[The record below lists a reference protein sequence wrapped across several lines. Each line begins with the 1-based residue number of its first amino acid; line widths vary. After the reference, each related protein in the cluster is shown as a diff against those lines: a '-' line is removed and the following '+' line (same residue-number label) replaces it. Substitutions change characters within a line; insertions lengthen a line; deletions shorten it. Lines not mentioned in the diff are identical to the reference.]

1 MTQET
6 GGFAA
11 FNLNPNILAAVAA
24 TGYEEPSAIQQ
35 QSIPIIMAGHDMI
48 GQAQTGTGKTAA
60 FALPILHRIDP
71 AKREPQALILAP
83 TRELALQVAT
93 AFETYAKQ
101 MPGVNVIAVY
111 GGAPMGPQ
119 LKAIRNG
126 AQIIVATP
134 GRLVDHMRR
143 DEKVLSTVR
152 HLVLDEADE
161 MLKLGFMD
169 DLEVIFKGIPAE
181 RQTVLFSATLPQS
194 IRAIAERHLRDPQHV
209 KIQTKTQTVTAIEQA
224 HLLVHADQKT
234 SAVLSLLEVEDFD
247 ALIMFVRTKQATLDL
262 ASALEAKGYKAA
274 ALNGDIAQNQRE
286 RVIDSLKDGRLDIVV
301 ATDVAARGLDV
312 PRITHVFNVDMPY
325 DPESYVHRIGRTGR
339 AGRKGEAILFVAPR
353 ERRMLRAIEHAT
365 RQAIEPMKMPSTE
378 DINQHRLAK
387 FKERIRETM
396 MGEELEIYV
405 NLVNELIE
413 EDSAD
418 PLELAAALAK
428 LVQGDQPLLLDD
440 SITEPASDRAG
451 REFERRD
458 FGDRAPRDFGDRGDR
473 PARRMPSLE
482 PRPLKDNPDVEMER
496 YRVDVGAHHGVKP
509 GQIVGAIANE
519 ANIESRFIGNIDIAD
534 DFSTVDLPKGMT
546 ADVLEV
552 IKKARVCQR
561 PLQITRYTE
570 VPAGSNTA
578 PRPPRSDRP
587 FNKDRRP
594 SGDRPFNKSGERREG
609 GFNKDRK
616 FGGNKRRD
624 S

>member
-11 FNLNPNILAAVAA
+11 FNLNPNILSAVIA

-101 MPGVNVIAVY
+101 MPGVTVVAVY

-126 AQIIVATP
+126 AQIVVATP
-134 GRLVDHMRR
+134 GRLCDHLRR
-143 DEKVLSTVR
+143 DEKVLATVN

-169 DLEVIFKGIPAE
+169 DLEAIFKALPAT

-286 RVIDSLKDGRLDIVV
+286 RVIESLKDGRLDIVV

-339 AGRKGEAILFVAPR
+339 AGREGRALLLVTPR
-353 ERRMLRAIEHAT
+353 ERRMLQVIERVTGQKVAEVRLPDAQAVLDARIKKLTNSLTPLVADAEATHGDLLDRLIADIGCSPRA
-365 RQAIEPMKMPSTE
+365 
-378 DINQHRLAK
+378 
-387 FKERIRETM
+387 
-396 MGEELEIYV
+396 
-405 NLVNELIE
+405 
-413 EDSAD
+413 
-418 PLELAAALAK
+418 LAAALLRKATNGQALTLAAIERERP
-428 LVQGDQPLLLDD
+428 LVPN
-440 SITEPASDRAG
+440 SAP
-451 REFERRD
+451 RERSERS
-458 FGDRAPRDFGDRGDR
+458 GDRPDRGDR
-473 PARRMPSLE
+473 ERRAPVPLAEGRARCRTALGARDGIAAKNLLGAILNEGGLAREAIGRIQVRDSFSLVE
-482 PRPLKDNPDVEMER
+482 LPEAGLEGLLAKLKDTRVAGKQLKLRR
-496 YRVDVGAHHGVKP
+496 YRED
-509 GQIVGAIANE
+509 
-519 ANIESRFIGNIDIAD
+519 
-534 DFSTVDLPKGMT
+534 
-546 ADVLEV
+546 
-552 IKKARVCQR
+552 
-561 PLQITRYTE
+561 
-570 VPAGSNTA
+570 
-578 PRPPRSDRP
+578 
-587 FNKDRRP
+587 
-594 SGDRPFNKSGERREG
+594 
-609 GFNKDRK
+609 
-616 FGGNKRRD
+616 
-624 S
+624 

>member
-6 GGFAA
+6 GGFAD
-11 FNLNPNILAAVAA
+11 FNLNPNILAAVIA

-101 MPGVNVIAVY
+101 MPGVTVVAVY

-126 AQIIVATP
+126 AQIVVATP
-134 GRLVDHMRR
+134 GRLCDHLRR
-143 DEKVLSTVR
+143 DEKVLSTVN

-169 DLEVIFKGIPAE
+169 DLEVIFKSLPAT

-339 AGRKGEAILFVAPR
+339 AGREGRALLLVTPR
-353 ERRMLRAIEHAT
+353 ERRMLQVIERVTGQKVAEVRLPDAQAVLDARIKKLTNSLSPLVADAESTHGDLLDRLIADIGCSPRA
-365 RQAIEPMKMPSTE
+365 
-378 DINQHRLAK
+378 
-387 FKERIRETM
+387 
-396 MGEELEIYV
+396 
-405 NLVNELIE
+405 
-413 EDSAD
+413 
-418 PLELAAALAK
+418 LAAALLRKATNGQALTLAAIERDRP
-428 LVQGDQPLLLDD
+428 LVPN
-440 SITEPASDRAG
+440 SAP
-451 REFERRD
+451 RERSERS
-458 FGDRAPRDFGDRGDR
+458 GDRPDRGDR
-473 PARRMPSLE
+473 ERRAPVPLAEGRARCRTALGARDGIAAKNLLGAILNEGGLAREAIGRIQVRDSFSLVE
-482 PRPLKDNPDVEMER
+482 LPEVGLEGLLAKLKDTRVAGKQLKLRR
-496 YRVDVGAHHGVKP
+496 YRED
-509 GQIVGAIANE
+509 
-519 ANIESRFIGNIDIAD
+519 
-534 DFSTVDLPKGMT
+534 
-546 ADVLEV
+546 
-552 IKKARVCQR
+552 
-561 PLQITRYTE
+561 
-570 VPAGSNTA
+570 
-578 PRPPRSDRP
+578 
-587 FNKDRRP
+587 
-594 SGDRPFNKSGERREG
+594 
-609 GFNKDRK
+609 
-616 FGGNKRRD
+616 
-624 S
+624 

>member
-11 FNLNPNILAAVAA
+11 FNLNPNILAAVIA

-35 QSIPIIMAGHDMI
+35 QSIPIILAGHDMT

-60 FALPILHRIDP
+60 FALPILNRIDP

-83 TRELALQVAT
+83 THELALQVAT
-93 AFETYAKQ
+93 AVETYAKQ
-101 MPGVNVIAVY
+101 MPSVNVVAVY

-119 LKAIRNG
+119 LKAIRHG
-126 AQIIVATP
+126 AQIVVATP
-134 GRLVDHMRR
+134 GRLCDHLRR
-143 DEKVLSTVR
+143 DEKVLATVN

-169 DLEVIFKGIPAE
+169 DLEVIFKALPAT

-339 AGRKGEAILFVAPR
+339 AGREGRALLLVTPR
-353 ERRMLRAIEHAT
+353 ERRMLQVIERVTGQKVAEVRLPDAQAVLDARIKKLTNSLTPLVADAESTHGDLLDRLIADIGCSPRA
-365 RQAIEPMKMPSTE
+365 
-378 DINQHRLAK
+378 
-387 FKERIRETM
+387 
-396 MGEELEIYV
+396 
-405 NLVNELIE
+405 
-413 EDSAD
+413 
-418 PLELAAALAK
+418 LAAALLRKATNGQALTLAAIERERP
-428 LVQGDQPLLLDD
+428 LVPN
-440 SITEPASDRAG
+440 SAP
-451 REFERRD
+451 RERSERS
-458 FGDRAPRDFGDRGDR
+458 GDRPDRGDR
-473 PARRMPSLE
+473 ERRAPVPLAEGRARCRTALGARDGVAAKNLLGAILNEGGLAREAIGRIQVRDSFSLVE
-482 PRPLKDNPDVEMER
+482 LPEVGLESLLAKLKDTRVAGKQLKLRR
-496 YRVDVGAHHGVKP
+496 YRED
-509 GQIVGAIANE
+509 
-519 ANIESRFIGNIDIAD
+519 
-534 DFSTVDLPKGMT
+534 
-546 ADVLEV
+546 
-552 IKKARVCQR
+552 
-561 PLQITRYTE
+561 
-570 VPAGSNTA
+570 
-578 PRPPRSDRP
+578 
-587 FNKDRRP
+587 
-594 SGDRPFNKSGERREG
+594 
-609 GFNKDRK
+609 
-616 FGGNKRRD
+616 
-624 S
+624 